1 MDAEI
6 VYDENHKVV
15 VRWLDPE
22 SEDYS
27 LEYVDIPLCERYKA
41 TFALNCFTAENSVF
55 NAMKERIDDAADSV
69 FNSMK
74 KSIDEIA
81 ERNGLT
87 IVRDKTGLYLR
98 GQHMEKIGTFDVESR
113 LDVTDPCYNKD
124 VKCRATV
131 DCKPGTYYAYV
142 EKIDGRVTKLMVYL
156 NDKIRE
162 CNVELNNNIGVDSGM
177 CGFFND
183 KPDYNDLDWMRFCT
197 DYHKESVVLC
207 GLRGRIGVVSPTN
220 YGDGTYELYSSEEND
235 AFEIRF
241 I

>member
-1 MDAEI
+1 MNAEI
-6 VYDENHKVV
+6 VYDENHKMV

-27 LEYVDIPLCERYKA
+27 LEYVNIPLCEMYKA
-41 TFALNCFTAENSVF
+41 GLAVSLDRYGDGSFF
-55 NAMKERIDDAADSV
+55 DSV
-69 FNSMK
+69 K
-74 KSIDEIA
+74 KCIDKIS

-87 IVRDKTGLYLR
+87 IVRDKTGIYLK
-98 GQHMEKIGTFDVESR
+98 GQHMEKIGTFDVESK
-113 LDVTDPCYNKD
+113 LDVTDPCYDKD

-156 NDKIRE
+156 NDKIKE
-162 CNVELNNNIGVDSGM
+162 CNVELNSNIGVDSGM

-183 KPDYNDLDWMRFCT
+183 KPDYNELDWMRFCT
-197 DYHKESVVLC
+197 DYSNENIVLC

-220 YGDGTYELYSSEEND
+220 YGDGTYKLYSSEEND

-241 I
+241 V